1 MVDWSEWADAWTA
14 TGGAGGFDVWLAGG
28 PRPADGEQGDDAR
41 CQCVN
46 CTGERTVAEHREA
59 APDTDDPE
67 VIDVT
72 FKANDQ
78 RAGAG

>member
-1 MVDWSEWADAWTA
+1 MTDRPALADVWTA
-14 TGGAGGFDVWLAGG
+14 TGGDGGFDVWLAGG
-28 PRPADGEQGDDAR
+28 PRPADGEQGDDAP

-46 CTGERTVAEHREA
+46 CDGERTVAEHREA

-67 VIDVT
+67 VIEVT

-78 RAGAG
+78 RAGTG